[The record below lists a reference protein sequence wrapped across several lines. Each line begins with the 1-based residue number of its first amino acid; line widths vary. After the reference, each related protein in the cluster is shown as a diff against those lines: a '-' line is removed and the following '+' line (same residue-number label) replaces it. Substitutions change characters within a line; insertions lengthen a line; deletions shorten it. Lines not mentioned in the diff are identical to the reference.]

1 MNDSEGRVS
10 TRVLIIEDNPVD
22 VRLVRYALS
31 KNEDWPVE
39 LSVAEDGEKALN
51 LLKTNPLP
59 DLIILDLNL
68 PKISG
73 PEVLQWIRS
82 TEATRDLPVAVVS
95 SSPMDVIRSKVT
107 GAQVDAN
114 CYFTKPMDVES
125 FLQLGRSL
133 GECYRTIKNA
143 AE

>member
-1 MNDSEGRVS
+1 MNDSQFQVS

-31 KNEDWPVE
+31 NNEDWPVE

-51 LLKTNPLP
+51 LLKTPPLP

-68 PKISG
+68 PKVSG

-82 TEATRDLPVAVVS
+82 TETTRKLPVAVVS
-95 SSPMDVIRSKVT
+95 SSPMDVIRSKVS
-107 GAQVDAN
+107 GAHVEAN

-125 FLQLGRSL
+125 FLHLGRAL
-133 GECYRTIKNA
+133 GECYRSLK
-143 AE
+143 EESH